1 MAYEQVDAGTAG
13 EAFGVGEQI
22 RTMTGE
28 PQTVRANGQR
38 METYGS
44 LMGTVSAQLK
54 MLGEAEMSQWAV
66 SGEAVDK
73 LRSAIG
79 DSAQLLAVA
88 GAIYW
93 PVGAALRAYG
103 EATEDHQNALNA
115 LAVSC
120 KEAWEAKNA
129 AVAAARGADE
139 PDPAV
144 EDYDDQN
151 AAYNRL
157 LSASQDAQSEWD
169 AVAVQWNNRFVDW
182 RDCYDEAVAALSE
195 PRLDRIRNGEELPP
209 VGDPALYPNGI
220 PGPDDVHQGSI
231 GDCYLLATLA
241 GIANVDPDRIMDM
254 ITVNGDGSYT
264 VHFADGDVV
273 VTEDQVSD
281 TDQALWVR
289 IIEGAYA
296 NKIGYED
303 LDNGGWAREVMEDIY
318 GEDADIKDHDGGMWD
333 WLTGGNDV
341 ADSYDDIDAALDDG
355 RPVVASAQNG
365 QLGFED
371 GGHALTV
378 LDTYEVDG
386 EQMVVLRN
394 PWGSNNGHEDEIR
407 AAGGELTTPP
417 DGTFTMSMEEFTKS
431 FNVVEVGR
439 R

>member
-28 PQTVRANGQR
+28 PQTVHSNAQR

-44 LMGTVSAQLK
+44 LMGTLSAQLK

-93 PVGAALRAYG
+93 PVGAALCAYG
-103 EATEDHQNALNA
+103 QATDGHQDELNA

-120 KEAWEAKNA
+120 KEAWQAKKA
-129 AVAAARGADE
+129 AVAAAKGADE
-139 PDPAV
+139 PDPAAD
-144 EDYDDQN
+144 DYDEQN
-151 AAYNRL
+151 TAYKRL
-157 LSASQDAQSEWD
+157 LSAAQDAQSEWD
-169 AVAVQWNNRFVDW
+169 ALAIQWNNRFVDW
-182 RDCYDEAVAALSE
+182 RDEYDAAVASLTD

-220 PGPDDVHQGSI
+220 PSPEDVHQGGI

-241 GIANVDPDRIMDM
+241 GIANVDPDKIMEM

-264 VHFADGDVV
+264 VHFADGDVT
-273 VTEDQVSD
+273 VTADQVSD

-289 IIEGAYA
+289 IFEGAYEQ
-296 NKIGYED
+296 KIGYED
-303 LDNGGWAREVMEDIY
+303 LNDGGWARDVMEDIY
-318 GEDADIKDHDGGMWD
+318 GEDADVKDHDGGFWD

-341 ADSYDDIDAALDDG
+341 ADSFEDIDEALDDG

-365 QLGFED
+365 QLGFD
-371 GGHALTV
+371 GGGHALTV
-378 LDTYEVDG
+378 LDAYEVDG
-386 EQMVVLRN
+386 QQMVVIRN
-394 PWGSNNGHEDEIR
+394 PWGSNNGHEDAIR

-417 DGTFTMSMEEFTKS
+417 DGTFTMSMDEFTKS
-431 FNVVEVGR
+431 FNVVEVGNK
-439 R
+439 